1 MHDEFETPE
10 EVSLRLR
17 KPESW
22 LAKARVTGIGPKF
35 VKIGGAIRY
44 RRSDV
49 DAWLAGLEHMSTA
62 SYRRRDDRPLAA

>member
-10 EVSLRLR
+10 EVSHRLR

-35 VKIGGAIRY
+35 VKVGGAIRY

-49 DAWLAGLEHMSTA
+49 DAWLIERTRTSTED
-62 SYRRRDDRPLAA
+62 SRRAA

>member
-1 MHDEFETPE
+1 MTDEFETAE
-10 EVSLRLR
+10 EVSRRLR

-35 VKIGGAIRY
+35 VKVGGAIRY

-49 DAWLAGLEHMSTA
+49 DAWLVERTRTSTEG
-62 SYRRRDDRPLAA
+62 SRRAA

>member
-1 MHDEFETPE
+1 MRDEFETPE

-35 VKIGGAIRY
+35 VKVGAAIRY

-49 DAWLAGLEHMSTA
+49 DAWLAERTRTSTEGT
-62 SYRRRDDRPLAA
+62 RRAA